1 MDDPLVPV
9 DGVLCF
15 PSIHLRWHS
24 DGAGG
29 AIELGADF
37 CGACVRTLTDWRW
50 SRKDDIRSQYSLF
63 ASKHSTLLGIYE
75 SLKF

>member
-15 PSIHLRWHS
+15 PPIHLLCHS

-37 CGACVRTLTDWRW
+37 CGACVGMLADQRW
-50 SRKDDIRSQYSLF
+50 SRKDHIQSQ
-63 ASKHSTLLGIYE
+63 
-75 SLKF
+75 